1 MNKIN
6 RVTVAIG
13 WGLLTLAVGGQGA
26 AGFAA
31 ETGRVIHLAIEADE
45 TMNAFEVGRKF
56 ETAKNS
62 TTDFN
67 YANIDVAPIEAESYQ
82 LLDSLVR
89 RGLLATSERTA
100 DEAGVVIEPVRGEPG
115 AWVINLGSPDQ
126 FLDAASIVYK
136 TSDGE
141 ETTADL
147 GEPVGRDR
155 VDARLRYH
163 SPGCYILK
171 LEKDVSP
178 RAVSLQLS
186 DDAGNTSE
194 ATVGWPRIGRC
205 YLVTLTG
212 VIGDERRLFASLQD
226 KRKVGD
232 PIKQLFP
239 STSTLIVGSFRE
251 KDPWVRPGY
260 VSLRYPMPAGRA
272 PARLWLRFPLTQAE
286 EQAVCDLLDEKLKP
300 ADGFTQLPGWFKQQK
315 LPDGDR
321 LSRGGDRWI
330 EVPFDPGQNAFVIDV
345 PIDTR
350 DWQQYF
356 QSNPDKVGDRA
367 VLAWEWQD
375 PSNDQDREI
384 LRVGGPGGKRYQT
397 DRIGWWLQGLPN
409 APLPEK

>member
-1 MNKIN
+1 MSRTISVKIAMNL
-6 RVTVAIG
+6 G
-13 WGLLTLAVGGQGA
+13 LGLLVANVV
-26 AGFAA
+26 AGVCLAA

-45 TMNAFEVGRKF
+45 AMNAVEVARKF
-56 ETAKNS
+56 DTARNS

-89 RGLLATSERTA
+89 RGLLA
-100 DEAGVVIEPVRGEPG
+100 AGEQSAGETGIVIEPVRGDPG
-115 AWVINLGSPDQ
+115 VWEINLGSPDR
-126 FLDAASIVYK
+126 FLDTTSIVYQ
-136 TSDGE
+136 TDDGVE
-141 ETTADL
+141 KSEDL

-155 VDARLRYH
+155 PDARLRYH

-171 LEKDVSP
+171 LEKNVSP
-178 RAVSLQLS
+178 RAISLRLS
-186 DDAGNTSE
+186 DDAGNISE
-194 ATVGWPRIGRC
+194 ETVGWPRVGRC

-212 VIGDERRLFASLQD
+212 VVGDERRLFASLQD

-286 EQAVCDLLDEKLKP
+286 EKAVWNLLDGQLKP
-300 ADGFTQLPGWFKQQK
+300 ANGFIQLPAWLKNRK
-315 LPDGDR
+315 LPDGER
-321 LSRGGDRWI
+321 LTPGSDKWI

-350 DWQQYF
+350 AWQQFF
-356 QSNPDKVGDRA
+356 QKNPDKVGDRA

-375 PSNDQDREI
+375 PVNSQDREI
-384 LRVGGPGGKRYQT
+384 LRIGGPGGKRYQT
-397 DRIGWWLQGLPN
+397 DRIGWWLQGLPT

>member
-1 MNKIN
+1 MSRTISVKIAMNL
-6 RVTVAIG
+6 G
-13 WGLLTLAVGGQGA
+13 LGLLVANVV
-26 AGFAA
+26 AGVCLAA

-45 TMNAFEVGRKF
+45 AMNAVEVARKF
-56 ETAKNS
+56 DTARNS

-89 RGLLATSERTA
+89 RGLLA
-100 DEAGVVIEPVRGEPG
+100 AGEQSAGETGIVIEPVRGDPG
-115 AWVINLGSPDQ
+115 VWEINLGSPDR
-126 FLDAASIVYK
+126 FLDTTSIVYK
-136 TSDGE
+136 SDDGLE
-141 ETTADL
+141 KSEDL

-155 VDARLRYH
+155 PDARLRYH

-171 LEKDVSP
+171 LEKNVSP
-178 RAVSLQLS
+178 RAISLRLS
-186 DDAGNTSE
+186 DDAGNISE
-194 ATVGWPRIGRC
+194 ETVGWPRVGRC

-212 VIGDERRLFASLQD
+212 VVGDERRLFASLQD

-286 EQAVCDLLDEKLKP
+286 EKAVWNLLDGQLKP
-300 ADGFTQLPGWFKQQK
+300 ANGFIQLPAWLKNRK
-315 LPDGDR
+315 LPDGER
-321 LSRGGDRWI
+321 LTPGSDKWI

-350 DWQQYF
+350 AWQQFF
-356 QSNPDKVGDRA
+356 QKNPDKVGDRA

-375 PSNDQDREI
+375 PVNSQDREI
-384 LRVGGPGGKRYQT
+384 LRIGGPGGKRYQT
-397 DRIGWWLQGLPN
+397 DRIGWWLQGLPT

>member
-1 MNKIN
+1 MKGGCSVKTMV
-6 RVTVAIG
+6 RQG
-13 WGLLTLAVGGQGA
+13 LGLLVAVCLAA
-26 AGFAA
+26 TSSAA
-31 ETGRVIHLAIEADE
+31 EPGRVIHLAVEADE
-45 TMNAFEVGRKF
+45 TMNAFEVARKF
-56 ETAKNS
+56 KTARDS

-67 YANIDVAPIEAESYQ
+67 YAGIDVAPIESEAYQ

-89 RGLLATSERTA
+89 RGLLATTERAA
-100 DEAGVVIEPVRGEPG
+100 DEAGVLIEPVRGDPG
-115 AWVINLGSPDQ
+115 AWTINLGGPDR
-126 FLDAASIVYK
+126 FLDTVSVTYK
-136 TSDGE
+136 TGE
-141 ETTADL
+141 GDEKTEDL

-155 VDARLRYH
+155 PDARLRYH

-171 LEKDVSP
+171 LEKNVSP

-186 DDAGNTSE
+186 DDAGNSSE

-212 VIGDERRLFASLQD
+212 VVGDERRLFASLQD

-251 KDPWVRPGY
+251 KDPWIRPGY

-286 EQAVCDLLDEKLKP
+286 EKAVCDLLDAKLKP
-300 ADGFTQLPGWFKQQK
+300 DDGFTQLPAWFKQQK
-315 LPDGDR
+315 LEEDA
-321 LSRGGDRWI
+321 LLKRGEESWI
-330 EVPFDPGQNAFVIDV
+330 EVPFDPVQNAFVIDV

-350 DWQQYF
+350 DWQRFF
-356 QSNPDKVGDRA
+356 QSNPGKVGDRA
-367 VLAWEWQD
+367 VLAWEWED
-375 PSNDQDREI
+375 PSNSQDREI